1 MYISDVNRETQKELT
16 KFCERN
22 DLSFEIWENPNE
34 PCIATFFF
42 HNDKRL
48 SVLAQSN
55 MITIY
60 CFNEVDEEIKDDWIM
75 IDTKDYYQ
83 VTW

>member
-1 MYISDVNRETQKELT
+1 MYISDVNRETQKELA

-22 DLSFEIWENPNE
+22 DLGFEIWERPDATDL
-34 PCIATFFF
+34 ATFFF

-48 SVLAQSN
+48 SVLTQSN

-60 CFNEVDEEIKDDWIM
+60 CFNEVNEEIKDDWIM

-83 VTW
+83 VIW